1 MREISSYSLKV
12 IQVERIL
19 SDLDIISNIA
29 LKNNATTSNQII
41 NLLQSQQGIDFIQQ
55 KQIEFNSI
63 LNKQQIRI
71 QKLRDFIKTLEDY
84 VKQTSN
90 QCETKSINHLFKYK
104 F

>member
-19 SDLDIISNIA
+19 SDLDIVSNIA

-41 NLLQSQQGIDFIQQ
+41 NLLQSQQGTDFIQQ
-55 KQIEFNSI
+55 KQMEFNSI

-90 QCETKSINHLFKYK
+90 QCETKFFN
-104 F
+104 